1 MEEKLT
7 KIDIITSS
15 SKFEE
20 LKEALNAIGISGMTV
35 SNVLGCGIQKGHK
48 EFYRGL
54 ALDINLLPKIKV
66 EIVVCDV
73 PVDLVVETAKKVL
86 YTEKIGAGKIFIYD
100 VKNVIRISNGAEG
113 RDALHYDDW
122 FRLKYNSNRPT

>member
-1 MEEKLT
+1 MEEKFS

-15 SKFEE
+15 SKFDE

-54 ALDINLLPKIKV
+54 ALDINLLPKLKV

-86 YTEKIGAGKIFIYD
+86 HTGKMGDGKIFIYD
-100 VKNVIRISNGAEG
+100 VKNIIRISNGAEG
-113 RDALHYDDW
+113 RDSLRYE
-122 FRLKYNSNRPT
+122 K

>member
-1 MEEKLT
+1 MNEKIS
-7 KIDIITSS
+7 KIDIITYS
-15 SKFEE
+15 SKFDE

-54 ALDINLLPKIKV
+54 TLDINLLPKIKL

-86 YTEKIGAGKIFIYD
+86 NTGKMGDGKIFIYD
-100 VKNVIRISNGAEG
+100 VKNVIRISNGDEG
-113 RDALHYDDW
+113 RDALHYTD
-122 FRLKYNSNRPT
+122 

>member
-1 MEEKLT
+1 MEEKFS

-54 ALDINLLPKIKV
+54 ALDINLLPKLKV
-66 EIVVCDV
+66 EIIVCDI

-86 YTEKIGAGKIFIYD
+86 HTGKMGDGKIFVYD
-100 VKNVIRISNGAEG
+100 VKNIIRISNGSEG
-113 RDALHYDDW
+113 RDAL
-122 FRLKYNSNRPT
+122 RYNK

>member
-1 MEEKLT
+1 MEEKFS

-15 SKFEE
+15 SKFDE

-54 ALDINLLPKIKV
+54 ALDINLLPKIKI

-86 YTEKIGAGKIFIYD
+86 HTGKMGDGKIFIYD
-100 VKNVIRISNGAEG
+100 VKNIIRISNGAEG
-113 RDALHYDDW
+113 RDSLRYD
-122 FRLKYNSNRPT
+122 K

>member
-1 MEEKLT
+1 MEEKFS

-20 LKEALNAIGISGMTV
+20 LKEALNAIGVSGMTV

-54 ALDINLLPKIKV
+54 ALDINLLPKLKV
-66 EIVVCDV
+66 EIIVCDI
-73 PVDLVVETAKKVL
+73 PVDLVVETAQKVL
-86 YTEKIGAGKIFIYD
+86 HTGKMGDGKIFVYD
-100 VKNVIRISNGAEG
+100 VKNIIRISNGAEG
-113 RDALHYDDW
+113 RDALRYKD
-122 FRLKYNSNRPT
+122 RKSVV

>member
-1 MEEKLT
+1 MEEKFS

-20 LKEALNAIGISGMTV
+20 LKEALNVIGVSGMTV

-54 ALDINLLPKIKV
+54 ALDINLLPKLKV
-66 EIVVCDV
+66 EIIVCDI
-73 PVDLVVETAKKVL
+73 PVELVVETAKEVL
-86 YTEKIGAGKIFIYD
+86 HTGKMGDGKIFVYD
-100 VKNVIRISNGAEG
+100 VKNIIRISNGAEG
-113 RDALHYDDW
+113 RDAL
-122 FRLKYNSNRPT
+122 RYNK

>member
-1 MEEKLT
+1 MDEKFS

-15 SKFEE
+15 SRYEE

-54 ALDINLLPKIKV
+54 SLDINLLPKIKV
-66 EIVVCDV
+66 EVVVCDI

-86 YTEKIGAGKIFIYD
+86 HTGKMGDGKIFVYE
-100 VKNVIRISNGAEG
+100 VKNIIRVSNGAEG
-113 RDALHYDDW
+113 RDALRYTED
-122 FRLKYNSNRPT
+122 KV

>member
-1 MEEKLT
+1 MEEKFY
-7 KIDIITSS
+7 KVDIITSA

-20 LKEALNAIGISGMTV
+20 LKEALNKIGISGMTV

-66 EIVVCDV
+66 EIVVCDI
-73 PVDLVVETAKKVL
+73 PTELVVETAKKIL
-86 YTEKIGAGKIFIYD
+86 HTGRMGDGKIFIYD
-100 VKNVIRISNGAEG
+100 VKNIIRISNGAEG
-113 RDALHYDDW
+113 RDALC
-122 FRLKYNSNRPT
+122 YNK